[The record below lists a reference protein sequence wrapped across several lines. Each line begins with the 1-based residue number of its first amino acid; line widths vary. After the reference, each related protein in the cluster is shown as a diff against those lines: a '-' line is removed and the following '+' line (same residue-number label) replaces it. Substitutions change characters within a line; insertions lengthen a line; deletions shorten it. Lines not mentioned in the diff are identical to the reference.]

1 MERRKKIRFMI
12 YVASIIFFLIFLFFH
27 NSFLPFHQLLIQL
40 LFWLIIGIILFD
52 TFPPMKER
60 KKDLFPTIRMV
71 LLILFCCY
79 SIAFLLGLW
88 IGYIKNPFFLSFE
101 LLLKQ
106 LLPLIL
112 IILFQEY
119 VRGKLL
125 FQSTF
130 KERVFLTVFFTA
142 ITSIT
147 ILTIYQSQNMN
158 LTLLFLI
165 AVVLPS
171 ITNNMLYT
179 YLTYDKSYKL
189 SLLVRY
195 LTELM
200 IFMVPI
206 LPQVSLI
213 WWTLLA
219 TILPLLILDQLY
231 RYFPYQKKKF
241 YKNYQILV
249 YPVVIILIYV
259 LVLVTGISRYQM
271 IAVASNSMKPVFER
285 GDTIIFDKKNKEI
298 KLDDIIVFKRNKQIV
313 IHRVHNIIKQGN
325 KVYYETKG
333 DNNSLPDHDYVFKK
347 DVIGTVTGH
356 ISCLGYPSI
365 WIKELI

>member
-1 MERRKKIRFMI
+1 MERRKKIKFMI
-12 YVASIIFFLIFLFFH
+12 YVASIIFFLVSLFLH
-27 NSFLPFHQLLIQL
+27 NSFLPFYQLLLQL
-40 LFWLIIGIILFD
+40 LFWLILGVILFD

-60 KKDLFPTIRMV
+60 KKDLFSTIRMMV
-71 LLILFCCY
+71 LILFGCY
-79 SIAFLLGLW
+79 SIVFLLGLW
-88 IGYIKNPFFLSFE
+88 IGYFKNPFFLSFE
-101 LLLKQ
+101 SLLKQ

-112 IILFQEY
+112 IVLFQEY

-130 KERVFLTVFFTA
+130 KERVFLTIFFTA

-147 ILTIYQSQNMN
+147 TLTIYQNQNII
-158 LTLLFLI
+158 LTWSLLI
-165 AVVLPS
+165 TVILPS
-171 ITNNMLYT
+171 ITSNMLYT

-189 SLLVRY
+189 SLLFRY
-195 LTELM
+195 FTELM
-200 IFMVPI
+200 IFMIPI

-219 TILPLLILDQLY
+219 TILPILILDQLY
-231 RYFPYQKKKF
+231 RYFPYQRKKF
-241 YKNYQILV
+241 YKGYPILV
-249 YPVVIILIYV
+249 YPAIIVLIYV

-271 IAVASNSMKPVFER
+271 MSVASNSMKPVFVR
-285 GDTIIFDKKNKEI
+285 GDTIIFDKQNKDIE
-298 KLDDIIVFKRNKQIV
+298 LDDIIVFKRNNQIV

-333 DNNSLPDHDYVFKK
+333 DNNSIPDHAYVLKK